1 MSDRTPHRRN
11 LVGYITQLDRDLHT
25 LRLRAESPAAPSP
38 NSFVL
43 FEGNYAPDG
52 RLQGILLHAFRNDLC
67 VRCTIEGPLLIDAV
81 LE

>member
-11 LVGYITQLDRDLHT
+11 LVGYITRMDRDLHT
-25 LRLRAESPAAPSP
+25 LRLRSESPAAPSP

-43 FEGNYAPDG
+43 FEGKHAPDS
-52 RLQGILLHAFRNDLC
+52 RLQGILLHAFRDDLR
-67 VRCTIEGPLLIDAV
+67 VRCTIEGALLIEAM

>member
-11 LVGYITQLDRDLHT
+11 LVGYITQMDRDLHT
-25 LRLRAESPAAPSP
+25 LRLRTGASEGGTRLGL
-38 NSFVL
+38 VL

-52 RLQGILLHAFRNDLC
+52 RLQGILLHAFRDDLC
-67 VRCTIEGPLLIDAV
+67 VRCTIEGALLSEAM

>member
-11 LVGYITQLDRDLHT
+11 LVGYITQMDRDLHT
-25 LRLRAESPAAPSP
+25 LRLRDSSPEEQKRD
-38 NSFVL
+38 SFVL
-43 FEGNYAPDG
+43 FAGNYAPDV